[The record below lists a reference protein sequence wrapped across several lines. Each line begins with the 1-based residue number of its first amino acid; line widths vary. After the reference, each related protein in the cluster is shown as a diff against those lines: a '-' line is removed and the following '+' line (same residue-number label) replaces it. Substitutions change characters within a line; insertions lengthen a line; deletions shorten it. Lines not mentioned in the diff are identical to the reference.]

1 MSAKKAKK
9 QTREQQLI
17 IAIIVLAVALPATW
31 WCALK
36 VNQLAKKQEQSTS
49 ALSDAAKFKRDYPR
63 VASDNR
69 FVQASPS
76 EIKQIFEQGSG
87 LVLLG
92 FKECPWC
99 QKLAPLIDEAAKAEG
114 LDKVYYMDIRQARA
128 NNDETYQALVEKLK
142 ENLEKD
148 SAGNPRIFVPD
159 VTALR
164 DGKVVGRFLPETSV
178 DDKGLTPDEYWTTE
192 RQASAIKQLRAII
205 AKTR

>member
-17 IAIIVLAVALPATW
+17 IAIIVLAVALPAAW
-31 WCALK
+31 WCALRI
-36 VNQLAKKQEQSTS
+36 NQFAKKQEQSTS
-49 ALSDAAKFKRDYPR
+49 ALSDAAKFKRDYPN

-76 EIKQIFEQGSG
+76 EIRQIFEQGSG
-87 LVLLG
+87 LVFLG

-128 NNDETYQALVEKLK
+128 NKDETYQALVEKLK

-148 SAGNPRIFVPD
+148 SEGNPRIFVPD
-159 VTALR
+159 VTEI
-164 DGKVVGRFLPETSV
+164 GRAHV
-178 DDKGLTPDEYWTTE
+178 
-192 RQASAIKQLRAII
+192 
-205 AKTR
+205 